1 MSHPTG
7 KLLCMDTAGYLRIVQ
22 ISTDA
27 LSRGYVDQNDL
38 TIDSNK
44 ARIVQVQ
51 DISRHALAKALAE
64 GGVSIDAS
72 LLV

>member
-7 KLLCMDTAGYLRIVQ
+7 KLLCMDTRGYLRIVQ
-22 ISTDA
+22 ISTNA
-27 LSRGYVDQNDL
+27 LPRGYVDQNDL

-51 DISRHALAKALAE
+51 DTSRHALAKALAD
-64 GGVSIDAS
+64 GDVSIDPS
-72 LLV
+72 LLT